1 MEKLSPAFWKERYET
16 QQTQWDIGS
25 ISTPLKEYFDQLE
38 NKELKILI
46 PGGGNSYEAE
56 YLFKNGFQNVFVVDV
71 VDIPLK
77 NLKKR
82 IPEFPDSQLLLQDFF
97 DLEETFDLIVE
108 QTFFCAID
116 IKLRHEYAQ
125 KTHQLLNPKGKLMG
139 LLWDNVFLN
148 REVPPYGGTQEEYK
162 AYFEQYFDF
171 KYFEAAYNSIKP
183 RQGTELFILLE
194 KK

>member
-1 MEKLSPAFWKERYET
+1 MEKLSPSFWKERYQT
-16 QQTQWDIGS
+16 QQTQWDIGNV
-25 ISTPLKEYFDQLE
+25 STPLKEYFDQLE
-38 NKELKILI
+38 NKDLKILI
-46 PGGGNSYEAE
+46 PGGGNAYEAE

-71 VDIPLK
+71 VDIPLQ

-82 IPEFPDSQLLLQDFF
+82 MPEFPENQLLHQNFF
-97 DLEETFDLIVE
+97 DLEDTFDLIVE

-116 IKLRHEYAQ
+116 TKLRQDYAQ
-125 KTHQLLNPKGKLMG
+125 KSYELLKPKGKLMG

-148 REVPPYGGTQEEYK
+148 REDPPYGGTREEYK
-162 AYFEQYFDF
+162 TYFD
-171 KYFEAAYNSIKP
+171 KYFEFKHFESAHNSIQP